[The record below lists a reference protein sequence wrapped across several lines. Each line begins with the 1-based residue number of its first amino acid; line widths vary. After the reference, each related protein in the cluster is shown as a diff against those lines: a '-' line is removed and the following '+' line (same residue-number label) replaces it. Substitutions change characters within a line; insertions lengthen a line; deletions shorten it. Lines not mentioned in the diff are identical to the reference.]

1 MPWPPLKKVLK
12 FVIFKDMIPV
22 PIRISDLLKT
32 GFLLFFMGLFT
43 SCVSPS
49 SKYYDIGQI
58 KTPYGEMLFWL
69 YEETPKHKKS
79 FLSLAKKQY
88 WDTLT
93 FNRVIKN
100 FVIQGGCPDTPDGF
114 KDSPYLIAPEFQPNI
129 RHIYGAVGAGRDNNP
144 SKLSA
149 GCQLYIVHNRN
160 GIPRLDDNYMI
171 FGQLFKG
178 FDVLDRIAKMPT
190 DTLDQPLIPISME
203 VKSIQLS
210 KQELIELGVPWVN

>member
-1 MPWPPLKKVLK
+1 
-12 FVIFKDMIPV
+12 VIFKDMIPV

-32 GFLLFFMGLFT
+32 GFFLYSMGLFA

-49 SKYYDIGQI
+49 LKYYDIGQI

-210 KQELIELGVPWVN
+210 KQELMELGVPWVN

>member
-1 MPWPPLKKVLK
+1 
-12 FVIFKDMIPV
+12 MIPV

>member
-1 MPWPPLKKVLK
+1 MTPVLT
-12 FVIFKDMIPV
+12 
-22 PIRISDLLKT
+22 RISNLRKA
-32 GFLLFFMGLFT
+32 GFLLLVMGLFA
-43 SCVSPS
+43 SCVPYS

-114 KDSPYLIAPEFQPNI
+114 KDSPYLIAPEFHSNI
-129 RHIYGAVGAGRDNNP
+129 RHIYGAVGAGRDDNP
-144 SKLSA
+144 LKLSA
-149 GCQLYIVHNRN
+149 GCQLYIVHDRN

-178 FDVLDRIAKMPT
+178 FEVLDRIAEMPT
-190 DTLDQPLIPISME
+190 DTLDQPLTPISME

>member
-1 MPWPPLKKVLK
+1 MT
-12 FVIFKDMIPV
+12 PV
-22 PIRISDLLKT
+22 PTKISDLRKT
-32 GFLLFFMGLFT
+32 GFLLLVMGLFA
-43 SCVSPS
+43 SCIPYS

-149 GCQLYIVHNRN
+149 SCQLYIVHDRN

-178 FDVLDRIAKMPT
+178 FDVLNRIAEMPT
-190 DTLDQPLIPISME
+190 DTLDQPLTRISME
-203 VKSIQLS
+203 VNSIQLS

>member
-12 FVIFKDMIPV
+12 FVIFKGMTPV
-22 PIRISDLLKT
+22 PTRISNLRKAGFRLLV
-32 GFLLFFMGLFT
+32 MGLFA
-43 SCVSPS
+43 SCVPYS

-88 WDTLT
+88 WDTLS

-149 GCQLYIVHNRN
+149 GCQLYIVHDRN

-178 FDVLDRIAKMPT
+178 FDVLDRIAEMPT
-190 DTLDQPLIPISME
+190 DTLDQPLTRISME
-203 VKSIQLS
+203 VNSIQLS

>member
-1 MPWPPLKKVLK
+1 MT
-12 FVIFKDMIPV
+12 PV
-22 PIRISDLLKT
+22 PTKISDLRKT
-32 GFLLFFMGLFT
+32 GFLLLVMGLFA
-43 SCVSPS
+43 SCIPYS

>member
-1 MPWPPLKKVLK
+1 MTPVLT
-12 FVIFKDMIPV
+12 
-22 PIRISDLLKT
+22 RISNLRKA
-32 GFLLFFMGLFT
+32 GFLLLVMGLFAN
-43 SCVSPS
+43 CVPYS

-129 RHIYGAVGAGRDNNP
+129 RHIYGAVGAGRDNNL

-178 FDVLDRIAKMPT
+178 FDVLDRIAEMPT
-190 DTLDQPLIPISME
+190 DTLDQPLTRISME
-203 VKSIQLS
+203 VNSIQLS

>member
-12 FVIFKDMIPV
+12 FVIFKGMTPV
-22 PIRISDLLKT
+22 PTRISNLRKA
-32 GFLLFFMGLFT
+32 GFLLLVMGLFA
-43 SCVSPS
+43 SCVPYS

-79 FLSLAKKQY
+79 FLALAKKQY

-149 GCQLYIVHNRN
+149 GCQLYIVHDRN

-178 FDVLDRIAKMPT
+178 FDVLDRIAEIPT
-190 DTLDQPLIPISME
+190 DTLDQPLTRISME
-203 VKSIQLS
+203 VNSIQLS

>member
-1 MPWPPLKKVLK
+1 MT
-12 FVIFKDMIPV
+12 PV
-22 PIRISDLLKT
+22 PTRISDLRKT
-32 GFLLFFMGLFT
+32 GFLLLVMGLFA
-43 SCVSPS
+43 SCVRSS